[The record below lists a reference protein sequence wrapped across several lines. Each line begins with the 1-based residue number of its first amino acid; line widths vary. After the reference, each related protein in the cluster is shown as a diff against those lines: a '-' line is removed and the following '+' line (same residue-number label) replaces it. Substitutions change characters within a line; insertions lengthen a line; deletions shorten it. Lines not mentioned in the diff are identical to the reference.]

1 MSARKRQKIEP
12 RRPQQ
17 KKFMQVGQRGFLV
30 TCNFREKEC
39 IRESYN
45 LLNSFHNDPES
56 DGVQESAPP
65 KSPASDA
72 EEEADISTQLANE
85 IQASKAVAKRRV
97 FQAVN
102 TETANCIF
110 IDTTIDDPLE
120 LGVRIVREVAETR
133 MASTRFLLRLI
144 PVEVVCRANLVRSSR
159 GLISF
164 RCCNKPLF
172 LGGHDEC
179 SGISIRQALPG

>member
-1 MSARKRQKIEP
+1 MATNTKLTKRSSHYERSTCKLFHFVGRFEFPKSSMSARKRQKVEP

-45 LLNSFHNDPES
+45 LLNSFHNDPE
-56 DGVQESAPP
+56 DGGAQPQEET

-85 IQASKAVAKRRV
+85 IQASKATAKARV

-102 TETANCIF
+102 TETGEF
-110 IDTTIDDPLE
+110 EIDSQKYTKFSRP
-120 LGVRIVREVAETR
+120 
-133 MASTRFLLRLI
+133 S
-144 PVEVVCRANLVRSSR
+144 NRSSSQLHLHR
-159 GLISF
+159 F
-164 RCCNKPLF
+164 KDR
-172 LGGHDEC
+172 
-179 SGISIRQALPG
+179 